1 MWLRPQEENFQFQI
15 SVENELLVATKMR
28 FALGGSL
35 METFLNLND
44 SELFRF
50 PSATY
55 AKGFSW
61 FFFLS
66 SFQSLVWF
74 MNVAKGGIKFFL
86 SLAELVLVSLFLV
99 YSVCSSVEVA
109 LFHRDVSVWFHL
121 MVGMMPKVTYVD
133 VTCM

>member
-55 AKGFSW
+55 ASLG
-61 FFFLS
+61 FLS
-66 SFQSLVWF
+66 
-74 MNVAKGGIKFFL
+74 
-86 SLAELVLVSLFLV
+86 
-99 YSVCSSVEVA
+99 
-109 LFHRDVSVWFHL
+109 
-121 MVGMMPKVTYVD
+121 
-133 VTCM
+133 